1 VHARDSHSRKLIAVR
16 WAGAALCRNVPEY
29 SSASHRLNATGF
41 PLWTPAVKF
50 GWADDDGSGKQVFG
64 KFVNTTRGMKRR
76 RKFGRILSLREN
88 GLITGFNTLPN
99 HVQRDML
106 YKEVFDQK
114 YFEPTL
120 EARPFMASFDT
131 NQIVN
136 QGQVFRVVRL
146 LTSRV
151 VDSTKIDTSWMLA
164 SVTDCIAVPEL
175 RLLIYYSVTVNYA
188 AQKICYGR
196 LQSFYGENYRAV
208 VVRRAGG
215 PHSVSVGPPLAPEN
229 ITCFGACSY
238 SAHL

>member
-1 VHARDSHSRKLIAVR
+1 VHATSAQTRLWHYNRLARGKLY
-16 WAGAALCRNVPEY
+16 RNVPEY
-29 SSASHRLNATGF
+29 SNASLRLNASGF

-50 GWADDDGSGKQVFG
+50 GWADDDGSGDQVFG
-64 KFVNTTRGMKRR
+64 KFINTTLGMKRR

-136 QGQVFRVVRL
+136 KGQVFRVVCRA
-146 LTSRV
+146 TPPPPASRV
-151 VDSTKIDTSWMLA
+151 PDSTEMKPL
-164 SVTDCIAVPEL
+164 EG
-175 RLLIYYSVTVNYA
+175 LL
-188 AQKICYGR
+188 
-196 LQSFYGENYRAV
+196 L
-208 VVRRAGG
+208 
-215 PHSVSVGPPLAPEN
+215 
-229 ITCFGACSY
+229 
-238 SAHL
+238 